1 MSKGYTSIFDTIDL
15 TASGLISRRKLS
27 FGNSWNGSASR
38 SPKPLQLP
46 TVTKPRGRPT
56 LYTPE
61 LAVEI
66 CERLASGESLRG
78 ICQDEHIPPEATIRR
93 WVMDDREGFAAHYT
107 QARDLGLD
115 TLADQVLDIAD
126 AGEDVIRDRL
136 RFDARRW
143 YLSKL
148 APKRYGERIHT
159 ELTGADGGPVQL
171 DDNAAAARL
180 AKLMAAAQRRKDE
193 DEEPLV

>member
-1 MSKGYTSIFDTIDL
+1 
-15 TASGLISRRKLS
+15 
-27 FGNSWNGSASR
+27 
-38 SPKPLQLP
+38 
-46 TVTKPRGRPT
+46 
-56 LYTPE
+56 
-61 LAVEI
+61 
-66 CERLASGESLRG
+66 
-78 ICQDEHIPPEATIRR
+78 
-93 WVMDDREGFAAHYT
+93 MDDREGFAAHYT